1 MAGAALDSHAYS
13 IKHTTKMSD
22 CKQGLDK
29 VFFKKEQFISAGVTV
44 GERSITWHSSKTN
57 LCASNRWDCVFN
69 KDNPTNAEIVRT
81 LKVKVIHFSF
91 GSYLDL
97 GKLFKAMF
105 PNSEIA
111 EQFL

>member
-1 MAGAALDSHAYS
+1 MKGALHDILQKQICVQVIDKIMCL
-13 IKHTTKMSD
+13 IKTIQQMQKLL
-22 CKQGLDK
+22 GL
-29 VFFKKEQFISAGVTV
+29 
-44 GERSITWHSSKTN
+44 
-57 LCASNRWDCVFN
+57 
-69 KDNPTNAEIVRT
+69 
-81 LKVKVIHFSF
+81 LKLKVIHFSF